1 MIVILFA
8 HFHTYKD
15 ASMYNCSTRL
25 VSEYLFNRPTEDC
38 TTIHGK
44 S

>member
-1 MIVILFA
+1 MIAILLA

-15 ASMYNCSTRL
+15 TSMYNCSTRL
-25 VSEYLFNRPTEDC
+25 VSECLFNRPPEAC
-38 TTIHGK
+38 TTVHGK